1 MSEDDKPEDLSGY
14 SMLELFRME
23 VTKQLAEFSRYLLVM
38 EHAPEPGHWEALLRA
53 LHSIKGAA
61 RMLDAGAVV
70 RIVHAL
76 EEFLLAAQQ
85 GGLVLD
91 ARAIDLLLAQGDMI
105 QHIVG
110 HDEAQILA
118 WEQNHEA
125 ELAQLQHQLE
135 SLLQPGDTA
144 TEVAED
150 EIPAERLPASGAE
163 APADELRIHAS
174 RLDRILGLASGVLV
188 ESHRFRAHL
197 DRLSQVKQL
206 HFALVAELDRL
217 RQCAST
223 ARLDEA
229 ARGHLQR
236 LERLAADCRQQ
247 FADLLA
253 ELEAFDRRSISLN
266 EQLHQE
272 VLSSR
277 MRPFA
282 DLVAD
287 LPRLVRDLGRQL
299 GKEVRLEM
307 RGTET
312 LVDRDVLE
320 RIDVSLKHL
329 IQNAIDHG
337 IEAPDVRRA
346 MGKPACGTL
355 RLEVSQSAGM
365 LFVLVADD
373 GAGVDLAAL
382 GDRLVQQGLC
392 SPEELV
398 RLDEMALLDYLF
410 VPGFSSRDQATH
422 YSGRGIGLDVVRET
436 IESLQ
441 GSIHAATDPGQGTR
455 FQILLPLT
463 VSVLRALQVQIDGEP
478 YAFPLTGIH
487 RLLRIPARILCRPDG
502 SSVDSIEVDGEPA
515 RLCHAS
521 SAFGRPL
528 PRHFDDELVVLVI
541 GRRPPYTAL
550 VVEKVLGEQE
560 LALSSLEPLL
570 GELAGISAAALLE
583 DGSVTLVVDCDQLE
597 SLIAE
602 GFERG
607 EIPAFMPCRQH
618 TSSRPRVLVAD
629 ESMTARVLQ
638 KNLLEAQGYEVIL
651 VADGAHARQALE
663 EQGFDLLVCDGNLPG
678 LPGQELL
685 AWLRE
690 REATAH
696 LPVILLRDSGFDGT
710 EENMPT
716 VDDAVWQMEKT
727 DFDAQGFIATVAAA
741 LQRGRRYDERRDRS
755 Q

>member
-1 MSEDDKPEDLSGY
+1 MSEDDKTEDLSGY

-23 VTKQLAEFSRYLLVM
+23 VTTQLAAFSRHLLAM
-38 EHAPEPGHWEALLRA
+38 EHAAPNSADWEALLRA

-61 RMLDAGAVV
+61 RMVQAGAVV
-70 RIVHAL
+70 RIVHGL
-76 EEFLLAAQQ
+76 EEFLLAAQR
-85 GGLVLD
+85 GEVALD
-91 ARAIDLLLAQGDMI
+91 ARAIDLLLVQGDAI

-110 HDEAQILA
+110 HDEQQILA
-118 WEQNHEA
+118 WEQTHET
-125 ELAQLQHQLE
+125 ELAQLQEQLE
-135 SLLQPGDTA
+135 RLLQRGDA
-144 TEVAED
+144 GPVAGDGVSVVPEGEIGKRVAE
-150 EIPAERLPASGAE
+150 S
-163 APADELRIHAS
+163 ELRIHTS

-188 ESHRFRAHL
+188 ESHRFRSHL
-197 DRLSQVKQL
+197 DRLGQMKQL

-217 RQCAST
+217 RQCAAT

-253 ELEAFDRRSISLN
+253 ELEAFDRRSVTLN

-282 DLVAD
+282 DLVAG

-307 RGTET
+307 QGTET
-312 LVDRDVLE
+312 LVERDVLE

-337 IEAPDVRRA
+337 IEPPDVRRA
-346 MGKPACGTL
+346 MGKPPWGTL
-355 RLEVSQSAGM
+355 RLEVSQGAGM
-365 LFVLVADD
+365 LFLLVADD

-382 GDRLVQQGLC
+382 GERLVQQGLC
-392 SPEELV
+392 SPEELL

-410 VPGFSSRDQATH
+410 VPGFSSRDEATH

-436 IESLQ
+436 IESLR

-455 FQILLPLT
+455 FQILLPLS
-463 VSVLRALQVQIDGEP
+463 VSVLRALQVRIAGEP
-478 YAFPLTGIH
+478 YAFPLADIH
-487 RLLRIPARILCRPDG
+487 RLLRVPARVLCRPDG
-502 SSVDSIEVDGEPA
+502 GNVDSIEVDGEPA
-515 RLCHAS
+515 RLCHAC

-541 GRRPPYTAL
+541 GRQPPYTAL
-550 VVEKVLGEQE
+550 VVEQVLGEQE

-583 DGSVTLVVDCDQLE
+583 DGSVTLVVDCDRLGQ
-597 SLIAE
+597 LIAE

-607 EIPAFMPCRQH
+607 EIPAFMPCRQDGPA
-618 TSSRPRVLVAD
+618 RPRVLVAD

-651 VADGAHARQALE
+651 VADGAHARRALE
-663 EQGFDLLVCDGNLPG
+663 AQTFDLLVCDEDLPEMG
-678 LPGQELL
+678 GRELL
-685 AWLRE
+685 GWLRT
-690 REATAH
+690 REATTH
-696 LPVILLRDSGFDGT
+696 LPVILLRDSDPGG
-710 EENMPT
+710 ESRVA
-716 VDDAVWQMEKT
+716 VDEAAVWHMDKT
-727 DFDAQGFIATVAAA
+727 DFDAQGFITTVAGA
-741 LQRGRRYDERRDRS
+741 LQQGVRHGERHDRP